1 MVGIALTRIERRG
14 MQDCFRQHP
23 NVYGAEL
30 EDDDQQQP
38 SPTSENT
45 TAPTSTEVATASQLD
60 AASHPDDKHARAK
73 EVRMQVA
80 DAGTQDGEQAES
92 DQLIPKAWHDADN
105 KNEETKA
112 QKMKK

>member
-1 MVGIALTRIERRG
+1 